1 MALSEMV
8 SLSAQ
13 LHGQPGV
20 FAVLL
25 GSGVSTG
32 AGLPTGWQV
41 VKQLVTRAAVALD
54 PAATPPSTD
63 LEVEQW
69 WAQHGTGELGYS
81 SVLEAL
87 APTSAGRQALLES
100 FFEPNREE
108 LEPIGPSPA
117 HKAVARLVARG
128 TIRVIITTNFD
139 RLMEQAL
146 QEEKIPHQVISRPE
160 AVAGMKPLAHSRA
173 TVIKL
178 HGDYMDLTTLNTPQ
192 ELADYPMQWQVL
204 LNQITDEY
212 GLIIAGWSGDWDIA
226 LTHLLESCASRRY
239 PLYWDSRS
247 SRGTTAQRLLETRSG
262 TVVDCASADELFTE
276 LEASVLALDRLLEP
290 PLTTAIS
297 VARLKRYLYDPMHS
311 IDLYD
316 LVVRHLDDI
325 RAAVGQ
331 AGAGPIG
338 GVQEYSSLLADYL
351 EASRPLLNL
360 LAVGV
365 RHDNEG
371 RHNPLW
377 EEVLDRLLALR
388 RPPDGTFNDTV
399 WKAQHYP
406 ALLAMYT
413 MGAATLI
420 SGNEELFIRLGRDHF
435 WKSPFDSSAKAAC
448 HLLRPDAVL
457 PWDEV
462 NQFERWSG
470 TRWQQP
476 PSHLVRADLAT
487 IVADL
492 APHVDTKQLLNDVEV
507 RHALLV
513 EKVPGGYGRGL
524 TGEYRGDQHWG
535 SETLDSALARFRL
548 SSSSAGSAW
557 PWWPVVGTDLELT
570 LADLR
575 RSVAW

>member
-1 MALSEMV
+1 MALSAVV

-41 VKQLVTRAAVALD
+41 VKQLVARAAVALD
-54 PAATPPSTD
+54 PGVVPPSTD
-63 LEVEQW
+63 AEVESW
-69 WAQHGTGELGYS
+69 WVEHGTGEIGYS
-81 SVLEAL
+81 SVLETL

-100 FFEPNREE
+100 FFEPRRDQS
-108 LEPIGPSPA
+108 EPVDPSPA
-117 HKAVARLVARG
+117 HKAIARLVARG

-146 QEEKIPHQVISRPE
+146 QEEKVTHQVISRPE
-160 AVAGMKPLAHSRA
+160 AVVGMKPLAHSRA

-178 HGDYMDLTTLNTPQ
+178 HGDYMDLTTLNTPE
-192 ELADYPMQWQVL
+192 ELADYPMEWQVL
-204 LNQITDEY
+204 LKQITDEY

-226 LTHLLESCASRRY
+226 LTHVLESTPTRRY

-247 SRGTTAQRLLETRSG
+247 SRGSTAQRLLEARSG
-262 TVVDCASADELFTE
+262 TVVSCTSADELFTE
-276 LEASVLALDRLLEP
+276 LEASVTALDRLLEP
-290 PLTTAIS
+290 PLTTAIAI
-297 VARLKRYLYDPMHS
+297 ARLKRYLDDPVHR

-316 LVVRHLDDI
+316 LVMRHLDEV
-325 RAAVGQ
+325 RAAVGK
-331 AGAGPIG
+331 AGARPIG
-338 GVQEYSSLLADYL
+338 SIQEYSSILADYL

-371 RHNPLW
+371 RHNRLW
-377 EEVLDRLLALR
+377 EEVLDHLLALR
-388 RPPDGTFNDTV
+388 RPPNGTFNDTV

-413 MGAATLI
+413 MGAATLV
-420 SGNEELFIRLGRDHF
+420 SGNEELFIRLGRGHF
-435 WKSPFDSSAKAAC
+435 WKSPFDNSEQAAC
-448 HLLRPDAVL
+448 HVLRPDVVL

-462 NQFERWSG
+462 NKFERWSG
-470 TRWQQP
+470 TQWQQP
-476 PSHLVRADLAT
+476 PSHLVREDLGA
-487 IVADL
+487 IVVDL
-492 APHVDTKQLLNDVEV
+492 APQVDTKQLLSDLEL

-513 EKVPGGYGRGL
+513 ATVPGGYGRGL
-524 TGEYRGDQHWG
+524 TGEFRGDRHWG
-535 SETLDSALARFRL
+535 SETLNGALARFRL
-548 SSSSAGSAW
+548 SSAQAGTAW
-557 PWWPVVGTDLELT
+557 PWWPVVGSDLEVT
-570 LADLR
+570 LEDLKQ
-575 RSVAW
+575 SVTW

>member
-1 MALSEMV
+1 MALSPLV

-41 VKQLVTRAAVALD
+41 VKQLVARAAIALD
-54 PAATPPSTD
+54 AATTPPSTD
-63 LEVEQW
+63 NEVESW
-69 WAQHGTGELGYS
+69 WLEHGSGELGYS
-81 SVLEAL
+81 TVLETL
-87 APTSAGRQALLES
+87 APTSAGRQALLER
-100 FFEPNREE
+100 FFEPAQDEE
-108 LEPIGPSPA
+108 EPIGPSPA
-117 HKAVARLVARG
+117 HRAIARLVARG

-173 TVIKL
+173 TVMKL
-178 HGDYMDLTTLNTPQ
+178 HGDYMDLTSLNTPQ
-192 ELADYPMQWQVL
+192 ELADYPTQWQVVL
-204 LNQITDEY
+204 KQITDEY

-226 LTHLLESCASRRY
+226 LTHVLESSPTRRY

-247 SRGTTAQRLLETRSG
+247 SRGATAQRLLEVHSG
-262 TVVDCASADELFTE
+262 AVVPCTGADELFTE
-276 LEASVLALDRLLEP
+276 LEASVVALDRLSEP
-290 PLTTAIS
+290 PLTTAIAI
-297 VARLKRYLYDPMHS
+297 ARLKRYLLDPVRR

-316 LVVRHLDDI
+316 LVLRHLDQI
-325 RAAVGQ
+325 RTAVGL
-331 AGAGPIG
+331 AGAGP
-338 GVQEYSSLLADYL
+338 VSKVEEYGALLASYL
-351 EASRPLLNL
+351 EASRPLLDL
-360 LAVGV
+360 LIVGV
-365 RHDNEG
+365 RHDEEG
-371 RHNPLW
+371 RHNSLW
-377 EEVLDRLLALR
+377 EEVLDRLLELR
-388 RPPDGTFNDTV
+388 QPPAGTFNEEV

-406 ALLAMYT
+406 ALLAMYA
-413 MGAATLI
+413 MGAASLI
-420 SGNEELFIRLGRDHF
+420 SGNEGLFIRLGRDHF
-435 WKSPFDSSAKAAC
+435 WKSPFDSEARAAC

-457 PWDEV
+457 AWDEV
-462 NQFERWSG
+462 NLLERWSG

-476 PSHLVRADLAT
+476 PSHLVRDDLAAM
-487 IVADL
+487 VADV
-492 APHVDTKQLLNDVEV
+492 APQGGQSQILSDVEL

-535 SETLDSALARFRL
+535 TATLDSALARFRL
-548 SSSSAGSAW
+548 SSSRAGTAW
-557 PWWPVVGTDLELT
+557 PWWPLIGDDLDRT
-570 LADLR
+570 LEDLK